1 MILSA
6 FLESIGVNQTI
17 SLVSSSSFGAIA
29 QKLGIDVAIPL
40 RDVIVDSI
48 MSHLRG
54 SAVKEIHTINEGNLE
69 IIECEIAEGS
79 KVNGKSIK
87 EIAQAGKF
95 LVLLSKQ
102 KGQEHYEIVNGNTI
116 LNEGSHLVL
125 IADSELSSKVLE
137 IFGNQ
142 VE

>member
-1 MILSA
+1 M
-6 FLESIGVNQTI
+6 
-17 SLVSSSSFGAIA
+17 
-29 QKLGIDVAIPL
+29 
-40 RDVIVDSI
+40 
-48 MSHLRG
+48 
-54 SAVKEIHTINEGNLE
+54 
-69 IIECEIAEGS
+69 AEQN
-79 KVNGKSIK
+79 K
-87 EIAQAGKF
+87 
-95 LVLLSKQ
+95 KQ